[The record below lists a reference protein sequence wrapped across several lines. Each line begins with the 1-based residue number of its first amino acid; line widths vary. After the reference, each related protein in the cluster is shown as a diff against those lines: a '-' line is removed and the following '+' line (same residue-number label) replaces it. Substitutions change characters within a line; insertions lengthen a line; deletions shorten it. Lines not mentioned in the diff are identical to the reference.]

1 MPERLEL
8 WSGLVG
14 WLEQHPERA
23 AHRSQVP
30 LRYRMLLEDSNFQ
43 EREAIKLVAHVRS
56 LGWCLRPDYLE
67 RLKSLKK

>member
-14 WLEQHPERA
+14 WLEQRPERA